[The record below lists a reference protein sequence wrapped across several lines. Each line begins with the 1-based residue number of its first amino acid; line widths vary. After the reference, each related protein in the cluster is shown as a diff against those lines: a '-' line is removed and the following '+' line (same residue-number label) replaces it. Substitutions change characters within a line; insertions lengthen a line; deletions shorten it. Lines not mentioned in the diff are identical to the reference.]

1 MSGRRAAF
9 LDRDGTII
17 YDSED
22 IRRPEE
28 VFLLDGAADA
38 IRRLNDASIPVIVV
52 TNQSGIARGVFT
64 EADYEDVRLRL
75 EALLADH
82 GAHIDASYHCPHH
95 PDFTG
100 PCLCRKPGVLLH
112 ERASA
117 EHGLDP
123 SKSWFVGDRYRDI
136 APALHFGGDGF
147 LTPSVTTTKEDLANA
162 TGAFP
167 VVESLAIA
175 VDQILG
181 SY

>member
-1 MSGRRAAF
+1 VTGRRAAF

-17 YDSED
+17 FDSED

-28 VFLLDGAADA
+28 VILLDGAADA
-38 IRRLNDASIPVIVV
+38 IRRLNEASIPVIVV

-64 EADYEDVRLRL
+64 ESDYEDVRLRL
-75 EALLADH
+75 EALLAAE

-112 ERASA
+112 ERATA

-123 SKSWFVGDRYRDI
+123 ARSWFVGDRYRDV
-136 APALHFGGDGF
+136 APALRFGGEGF
-147 LTPSVTTTKEDLANA
+147 LTPSPTTTKEDLANA
-162 TGAFP
+162 SGA
-167 VVESLAIA
+167 VTLVESLAVA
-175 VDQILG
+175 VDRILG

>member
-22 IRRPEE
+22 IKRPEE
-28 VFLLDGAADA
+28 VFLLAGAGDA
-38 IRRLNDASIPVIVV
+38 IRRLNEADIPVIVV

-64 EADYEDVRLRL
+64 EADYESVRGRL
-75 EALLADH
+75 EQLLAAE
-82 GAHIDASYHCPHH
+82 GAHIEASYHCPHH

-100 PCLCRKPGVLLH
+100 PCPCRKPGTLLY
-112 ERASA
+112 EQATA

-123 SKSWFVGDRYRDI
+123 SRSWFVGDRFRDVS
-136 APALHFGGDGF
+136 PALHFGGEGF
-147 LTPSVTTTKEDLANA
+147 LTPSGTTTKEDLANA
-162 TGAFP
+162 TGVVA
-167 VVESLAIA
+167 VVESLAVA
-175 VDQILG
+175 VDRILG

>member
-22 IRRPEE
+22 IKRPDE
-28 VFLLDGAADA
+28 VVLLEGAANG
-38 IRRLNDASIPVIVV
+38 IRRLNEAGIPVIVV

-64 EADYEDVRLRL
+64 EADYESVRRQL
-75 EALLADH
+75 EVLLAVE
-82 GAHIDASYHCPHH
+82 GAHLDASYHCPHH
-95 PDFTG
+95 PDFSG
-100 PCLCRKPGVLLH
+100 PCLCRKPGTLLY
-112 ERASA
+112 EQASA

-123 SKSWFVGDRYRDI
+123 SRSWFVGDRYRDV
-136 APALHFGGDGF
+136 APALHFGGEGF

-162 TGAFP
+162 TGAVP
-167 VVESLAIA
+167 VVESLAVA
-175 VDQILG
+175 VDRILG